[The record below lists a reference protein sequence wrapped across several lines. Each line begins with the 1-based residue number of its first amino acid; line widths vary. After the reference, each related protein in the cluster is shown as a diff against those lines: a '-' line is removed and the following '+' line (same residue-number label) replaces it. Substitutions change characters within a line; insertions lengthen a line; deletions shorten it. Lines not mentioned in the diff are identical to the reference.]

1 MRYYINNGA
10 YIGTIG
16 EIEGAKEITKAEFE
30 SEIKRIESEQ
40 KFEQEPTPE
49 ERLES
54 VEKRTDALESSSEE
68 ILEALDMI
76 LSGAT
81 K

>member
-1 MRYYINNGA
+1 MRYYRHDGK
-10 YIGTIG
+10 YISTIG
-16 EIEGAKEITKAEFE
+16 LIAGAEEITE
-30 SEIKRIESEQ
+30 SEFLQEMSRINAEKTYEPG
-40 KFEQEPTPE
+40 PTPE